1 MTAIEG
7 VSTSVTAFVGVTVAG
22 PFNAPIRCRS
32 YRDYELN
39 FGGLDV
45 ESEVSYSV
53 AQFFLNSGREAVV
66 VRTDPDADDGWLTS
80 IRALDGA
87 DMLNLVCL
95 PGVSDPIVLGEAM
108 TYSRVRRALLI
119 VDAPRAAD
127 KPDDMLALMS
137 GADLPKSNCAA
148 IYYPWI
154 YVPDPLNSGSP
165 RLVAPSG
172 TIAGLYARHD
182 ASRGVWKA
190 PAGTHAP
197 LVGVQSVAHAVTD
210 SENAMLNPRGVNCIR
225 VVPSLGTVAWGARTL
240 EGDDR
245 AASEWKY
252 IPVRRTAFYI
262 EESLNRGLKW
272 VVFEINEEPLW
283 EQIRLSAGAFM
294 HTLFQ
299 EGAFQG
305 RTPQEAYFVKCDA
318 ETTTQDD
325 IDRGVVNVLVGFA
338 PLKPAEF
345 VMIRLSL
352 LVQATNC

>member
-1 MTAIEG
+1 MALSPAFGCAGSFVVQLQHRSGFTCGSDAMVVSTEASQGGPLTAIAG
-7 VSTSVTAFVGVTVAG
+7 VSTSVTAFVGATAAG
-22 PFNAPIRCRS
+22 PFNAPIRCLS

-45 ESEVSYSV
+45 ESEVSYAV

-66 VRTDPDADDGWLTS
+66 VRHDPDADDGWLTS

-108 TYSRVRRALLI
+108 TYSRARRAFLI

-127 KPDDMLALMS
+127 TPDDMLALMS

-148 IYYPWI
+148 IYYPWL
-154 YVPDPLNSGSP
+154 YVSDPMNSGSP

-225 VVPSLGTVAWGARTL
+225 VVPSVGTVAWGARTL

-252 IPVRRTAFYI
+252 IPVRRTALLHRR
-262 EESLNRGLKW
+262 ELGSGPQVGRLRSERRASLGADSPERRRVHAHELSTGGISGADSTGS
-272 VVFEINEEPLW
+272 VFR
-283 EQIRLSAGAFM
+283 Q
-294 HTLFQ
+294 
-299 EGAFQG
+299 
-305 RTPQEAYFVKCDA
+305 V
-318 ETTTQDD
+318 
-325 IDRGVVNVLVGFA
+325 
-338 PLKPAEF
+338 
-345 VMIRLSL
+345 
-352 LVQATNC
+352 